1 MRIYSKVWI
10 TFGLSVIYCMLTSAQ
25 FYNGHQMIFGKNR
38 VQFNDFFWSFERYE
52 KFDIYFNQDG
62 KDLSEYAADF
72 AKLEIPKIESFFD
85 YALDRRIIFIVYNK
99 LSDFRQSNIDL
110 ITGKDEYNIGGVT
123 TVSKNKVFLYFEG
136 DFTKFENQITG
147 AIARVIVYQMLFGQD
162 LKDNLANST
171 LINLPSWYFEGLISY
186 LSNNWDY
193 RLENRTRDG
202 IVNGRY
208 EKFNRLVGEDAV
220 IAGHS
225 FWRFIAETYGESVI
239 PNIIYLTRINKN
251 AKSGFLYVLGLSLKD
266 LSYEWMGYYLDQ
278 YSDDETRDKTPN
290 TGKIIRKPRKKRVYQ
305 QIKVNPNGNEIAYV
319 TNESGKYKI
328 WLYQIQS
335 QKKKKIFRREYKLEQ
350 ITDYSY
356 PVLAWHPSGNFL
368 TFITEEKGGLKLYYY
383 MTDTKELTVRNL
395 LYFDKVLD
403 FSFSDDGSLFVFSAV
418 KDGKTD
424 IYVHTI
430 AAGTN
435 FQVTNDIAD
444 DFHPRFINHSDDIIF
459 SSNRNSDTISIE
471 ESNPRGSLAFD
482 LFIYDYRNRSD
493 ALMRL
498 SDNDTYSNKIQPLET
513 DKNTYFSLNDKSG
526 VVNRYISKFDSTISF
541 IDTTIHY
548 RYIANNY
555 PLTNY
560 SRNIID
566 QDYHVGS
573 NILGEIIFNDGRYHM
588 FQNPAETD
596 PLPEDEISET
606 SFSRELKKALKV
618 EDSTRNI
625 SIKTINIQE
634 LKENTIITE
643 DNDTFSLGDYQID
656 INNYIFEREKI
667 NLYNT
672 KLKDRNLKLA
682 LDTTIEKRPKVRIYQ
697 TAFYQNFIVNQVD
710 FSFLNESYQAFT
722 GGAVYFNPGMNVLF
736 KLGTNDLFED
746 FKIIGGFRLSP
757 DFDSNEYLISFE
769 NLKKRVD
776 KQVVFHRQAFK
787 NYGTGDNDYEF
798 IVKTHTHELSYSMRY
813 PFNQVRSVGLTL
825 TYRNDRTVFLSTD
838 PIYLEEKN
846 ITKNWA
852 GIKLE
857 HIFDNT
863 KFLGTNL
870 YSGTRYKIFAE
881 VYQKIGD
888 GFDELVVF
896 GADFRHYLRIHR
908 SLIWANRF
916 AASTSQG
923 SSKLIYYLGGVDN
936 WTNITPLKTPTFIPL
951 NEVPIDRTENYAY
964 QTVATNM
971 RGFSQNIRNGNN
983 FALINT
989 ELRWPVIKYLANY
1002 PLSSSFLENFQI
1014 VGFFDVGTAWSGKTP
1029 WSGENAYDYS
1039 EITRGTIKVTLDSD
1053 REPIVAGYGF
1063 GLRSQLLGYFARF
1076 DWAWGIENNQ
1086 IRPRV
1091 FYFSL
1096 SLDF

>member
-1 MRIYSKVWI
+1 
-10 TFGLSVIYCMLTSAQ
+10 
-25 FYNGHQMIFGKNR
+25 MIFGKNR
-38 VQFNDFFWSFERYE
+38 VQFNDFVWSFERYE
-52 KFDIYFNQDG
+52 KFDIYFNEDG
-62 KDLSEYAADF
+62 RELAEYAADF

-85 YALDRRIIFIVYNK
+85 YGLDRRIVFIVYNK

-110 ITGKDEYNIGGVT
+110 ITGKEEYNIGGVT
-123 TVSKNKVFLYFEG
+123 TVSKNKVFLFYEG
-136 DFTKFENQITG
+136 DYHKFENQITG
-147 AIARVIVYQMLFGQD
+147 AIARVISYQMLYGQD

-171 LINLPSWYFEGLISY
+171 LINLPSWYFEGLVSY

-193 RLENRTRDG
+193 HLESRTKDG
-202 IVNGRY
+202 IINGRY

-251 AKSGFLYVLGLSLKD
+251 AKSGFLYVLGLSIKE
-266 LSYEWMGYYLDQ
+266 LSYEWMGFYLNQ
-278 YSDDETRDKTPN
+278 YSDDESRKKTPDS
-290 TGKIIRKPRKKRVYQ
+290 GKILKRPRKKRVYQ
-305 QIKVNPNGNEIAYV
+305 EIKVSPGGNEIAYV
-319 TNESGKYKI
+319 TNESGQYKI
-328 WLYQIQS
+328 WLYHITS
-335 QKKKKIFRREYKLEQ
+335 QKRKKIFKREHKLEQ

-356 PVLAWHPSGNFL
+356 PVLTWHPSGKIL

-383 MTDTKELTVRNL
+383 MTETKELTVRNL
-395 LYFDKVLD
+395 LYFDKIID
-403 FSFSDDGSLFVFSAV
+403 FSFSDDGSLFVFSGV
-418 KDGKTD
+418 KRGKTD

-430 AAGTN
+430 AAGTD

-444 DFHPRFINHSDDIIF
+444 DFHPRFINHSEDILF
-459 SSNRNSDTISIE
+459 SSNRTSDTISIE
-471 ESNPRGSLAFD
+471 ASNTRASLSSD
-482 LFIYDYRNRSD
+482 LFIYDYKNKSD
-493 ALMRL
+493 VLMRL
-498 SDNDTYSNKIQPLET
+498 SDDDAYANKTQPLET
-513 DKNTYFSLNDKSG
+513 SKNTYFSLNDKSG
-526 VVNRYISKFDSTISF
+526 IINRYISRFDSTISF
-541 IDTTIHY
+541 IDTTVHY
-548 RYIANNY
+548 RYIANNH

-560 SRNIID
+560 SRNIIE
-566 QDYHVGS
+566 QDYNTKS
-573 NILGEIIFNDGRYHM
+573 NILGEILFNKGRYYM
-588 FQNPAETD
+588 FQNPVDANR
-596 PLPEDEISET
+596 LPEDKISET
-606 SFSRELKKALKV
+606 SFRRKLKQALMVK
-618 EDSTRNI
+618 DSARNI
-625 SIKTINIQE
+625 EIKTINIQE
-634 LKENTIITE
+634 LKENSIITE
-643 DNDTFSLGDYQID
+643 NNDTFKLGDYQID

-667 NLYNT
+667 NLYNI
-672 KLKDRNLKLA
+672 KLKDQNFKLA
-682 LDTTIEKRPKVRIYQ
+682 LDTTIETRPKVRIYQ

-710 FSFLNESYQAFT
+710 FSFLNESYQSFT

-746 FKIIGGFRLSP
+746 FKIVGGFRLSP

-769 NLKKRVD
+769 NLKKKVD
-776 KQVVFHRQAFK
+776 KQVIFHRQAFK
-787 NYGTGDNDYEF
+787 NYGTDDNDYEF
-798 IVKTHTHELSYSMRY
+798 IVKTHTHELSYTLRH
-813 PFNQVRSVGLTL
+813 PFSQVRSVGLTF

-846 ITKNWA
+846 ISRNWF
-852 GIKLE
+852 GVKLD

-896 GADFRHYLRIHR
+896 GADFRHYVKIHR
-908 SLIWANRF
+908 SLIWASRF

-923 SSKLIYYLGGVDN
+923 SSRLIYYLGGVDN
-936 WTNITPLKTPTFIPL
+936 WTNITPLKIPTFIPL
-951 NEVPIDRTENYAY
+951 SEIPIDRTENYAY

-989 ELRWPVIKYLANY
+989 EIRWPIIKYLANY
-1002 PLSSSFLENFQI
+1002 PLSNSFLENFQI
-1014 VGFFDVGTAWSGKTP
+1014 VGFFDIGTAWSGKTP
-1029 WSGENAYDYS
+1029 WSGENAYDYT

-1053 REPIVAGYGF
+1053 REPVVAGYGF
-1063 GLRSQLLGYFARF
+1063 GLRSQLLGYFLRL